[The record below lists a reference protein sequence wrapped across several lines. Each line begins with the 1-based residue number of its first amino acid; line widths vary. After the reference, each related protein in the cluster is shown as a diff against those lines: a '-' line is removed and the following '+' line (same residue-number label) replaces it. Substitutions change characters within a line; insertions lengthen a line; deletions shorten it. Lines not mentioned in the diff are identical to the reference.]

1 MKVALFV
8 TCLVDGIVPDVGK
21 ATVALLERL
30 GVEVDVPLA
39 QTCCGQLHVNT
50 GYPREAIA
58 LVRNHVA
65 AFESYDAIVA
75 PSGSCTAAV
84 RHQHADIARLT
95 GEAGLVERAQAV
107 AAKTH
112 ELSEYLID
120 VLGVVDVGAYFPHRV
135 TYHPTCHSMR
145 LLRVGERPLQLLR
158 AVEGIDLV
166 ELPDADQCC
175 GFGGTF
181 AMKNAAVS
189 SAMLADK
196 TAAIAATGASV
207 CTAGDASCLLHIG
220 GGLSRT
226 GAKARTLHLA
236 EILAS
241 TR

>member
-50 GYPREAIA
+50 GYPREAFPM
-58 LVRNHVA
+58 VRNHVA

-84 RHQHADIARLT
+84 RHQHADVARLAGDT
-95 GEAGLVERAQAV
+95 GLEERAHAV
-107 AAKTH
+107 AAKTY
-112 ELSEYLID
+112 ELSEFLID
-120 VLGVVDVGAYFPHRV
+120 VLGVTDVGAYFPHRV
-135 TYHPTCHSMR
+135 TYHPTCHSLR

-158 AVEGIDLV
+158 AVEGIELV
-166 ELPDADQCC
+166 ELPDSDQCC

-196 TAAIAATGASV
+196 TAAVATTGASV

-226 GAKARTLHLA
+226 GAKARALHLV